1 VIKTKKKKKSLV
13 FLSCG
18 KINHQEF
25 FFFFKKKSNKTIFLY
40 KNEYQPDV
48 EILF

>member
-1 VIKTKKKKKSLV
+1 VIKSKKKKKSLV

-25 FFFFKKKSNKTIFLY
+25 FFFLKKSNKTIFLY